1 MPIETYMSQAELIVV
16 GTVGQ
21 GEPEV
26 LTGRSFYR
34 DWELDVELYLTDALP
49 YETIVVRTFTGAT
62 DAAGDRMPVKM
73 PDLAHGERVL
83 LFLNKNWDNPP
94 LASHEYV
101 MPDPLGGK
109 FRIVDGDV
117 RVRYAD
123 EEAVS
128 IRSLSG
134 TVSRITDRIAACNG
148 VGPAVRSR

>member
-1 MPIETYMSQAELIVV
+1 MSQAELIVV

-21 GEPEV
+21 GEPET
-26 LTGRSFYR
+26 LAGRSFHR
-34 DWELDVELYLTDALP
+34 DWELNVELYLTDALP
-49 YETIVVRTFTGAT
+49 YETIVVRTSTGAM
-62 DAAGDRMPVKM
+62 DASGDRMPVKM

-83 LFLNKNWDNPP
+83 LFLNKDWDAPP

-109 FRIVDGDV
+109 FLIVDDEV

-128 IRSLSG
+128 TRGLPE
-134 TVSRITDRIAACNG
+134 TVSRITDRLAACNG
-148 VGPAVRSR
+148 VGLAASSG

>member
-1 MPIETYMSQAELIVV
+1 MLA
-16 GTVGQ
+16 
-21 GEPEV
+21 
-26 LTGRSFYR
+26 GRSFYR

-73 PDLAHGERVL
+73 PTLEHGERVL
-83 LFLNKNWDNPP
+83 LFLNKDWDAPP

-109 FRIVDGDV
+109 FLIVDDEV

-123 EEAVS
+123 EAAVS
-128 IRSLSG
+128 TRGLLE
-134 TVSRITDRIAACNG
+134 TVSRITDRVAACNG
-148 VGPAVRSR
+148 VGPGARKQVRAP